1 MSLFVDLSDR
11 LTEEEKRLLSRQT
24 EGEPNPFDWQRLWTT
39 KGVGM
44 KKTVCQC
51 LRTYLERAGD
61 GCTGEIQKF
70 RHSTFVRALEIEM
83 RNRISSYVASL
94 KAETHQSEDWEHD
107 AYVHEGPWWTTVKAE
122 THQFEDWE
130 HDAYARKGPWWT
142 EGMLYQSKL
151 LTHLLADIRIS
162 KYSLGLQTFSKDR
175 GAFKD

>member
-1 MSLFVDLSDR
+1 MSLFVDLSHL

-24 EGEPNPFDWQRLWTT
+24 DGEPKPFDWQRLWTT

-83 RNRISSYVASL
+83 RNRISSDREVAYL
-94 KAETHQSEDWEHD
+94 
-107 AYVHEGPWWTTVKAE
+107 KAE

-142 EGMLYQSKL
+142 EGMLYQSEL

-175 GAFKD
+175 GAFED

>member
-1 MSLFVDLSDR
+1 MSLFVDLSHL
-11 LTEEEKRLLSRQT
+11 LTEEEKGLLSRQT
-24 EGEPNPFDWQRLWTT
+24 EGEPNPFDWQRLWAK
-39 KGVGM
+39 KGGGM

-94 KAETHQSEDWEHD
+94 KAETHQ
-107 AYVHEGPWWTTVKAE
+107 
-122 THQFEDWE
+122 FEDWE

-162 KYSLGLQTFSKDR
+162 KYSHGLQTSSKDQGR
-175 GAFKD
+175 FKD

>member
-1 MSLFVDLSDR
+1 MSLFIDLSDM
-11 LTEEEKRLLSRQT
+11 LTEEEKQLLSRQT

-61 GCTGEIQKF
+61 GCTGEIQQF

-83 RNRISSYVASL
+83 RNRISSDREVAYL
-94 KAETHQSEDWEHD
+94 
-107 AYVHEGPWWTTVKAE
+107 KAE

-130 HDAYARKGPWWT
+130 HDAYVREGAWWAT
-142 EGMLYQSKL
+142 GMSYQSKL
-151 LTHLLADIRIS
+151 IAHLLADIRIS
-162 KYSLGLQTFSKDR
+162 KYSHGLQTSSKDQGR
-175 GAFKD
+175 FKD